1 MDIKLLEILKNYF
14 KSAPISRA
22 WIFGSFSR
30 GEESPKSDL
39 DILVELNKG
48 AKLGFGFFKMARD
61 LETISGRNVDLVECN
76 MIDPHIVP
84 FVNKDRILIY
94 ER

>member
-1 MDIKLLEILKNYF
+1 M
-14 KSAPISRA
+14 
-22 WIFGSFSR
+22 
-30 GEESPKSDL
+30 
-39 DILVELNKG
+39 ELNKG

-76 MIDPHIVP
+76 MLDPHIVP